1 MKKKL
6 LGFIIL
12 AVIMICPLRARALI
26 IDLDTAF
33 SNFAPGD
40 DGYNAE
46 YGSVAIEDMGN
57 DLKFTITVNTDVSGI
72 LADIQYF
79 YFNSN
84 IEIESAD
91 VTLTGSDIVASSV
104 DYNSTDS
111 SHRPDGDGFFD
122 IFLDFGAG
130 VGEFGPLQETS
141 FLLQMA
147 GVDLGIE
154 DVLKQSYGH
163 NQKGH
168 YTVAAHFQTTST
180 TAGSEFLGGNPPV
193 DPIPEPAT
201 CLLLLS
207 GLIGM
212 IGVKKK
218 IS

>member
-33 SNFAPGD
+33 SNFAPGAP
-40 DGYNAE
+40 GYNAE

-84 IEIESAD
+84 IESSS
-91 VTLTGSDIVASSV
+91 VTLAGSDITSDSYSV
-104 DYNSTDS
+104 KYNNTDND
-111 SHRPDGDGFFD
+111 HRPDGDGFFD
-122 IFLDFGAG
+122 IWVDFGAG
-130 VGEFGPLQETS
+130 SGGSGPLQETS
-141 FLLQMA
+141 FLMQMA

-163 NQKGH
+163 NQQGH
-168 YTVAAHFQTTST
+168 YTVAAHFQTTDT